1 MDVANRE
8 QGLSMS
14 WMYSGLVD
22 LALLNGDFASA
33 MAPAEQGM
41 QRAEQSGSPFMRAI
55 ALRALGLALGLNDRH
70 AEGVE
75 ALSEALPMVTQ
86 GGLAYF
92 FEANV
97 LATLA
102 LVQQHADQ
110 LEDAERSSR
119 AAIGSAQASGSR
131 GWEILATLVWLRL
144 PVDASRRA
152 EADAARSEEHTSELQ
167 SLMRTSY
174 AVVCMTKKKHIVTR
188 ARIHKLD

>member
-1 MDVANRE
+1 MRISDGSSDVC
-8 QGLSMS
+8 SS
-14 WMYSGLVD
+14 
-22 LALLNGDFASA
+22 
-33 MAPAEQGM
+33 
-41 QRAEQSGSPFMRAI
+41 
-55 ALRALGLALGLNDRH
+55 DR

-75 ALSEALPMVTQ
+75 ALSESLPMVTQ

-131 GWEILATLVWLRL
+131 VWEILATLVWLRL
-144 PVDASRRA
+144 PVDAPQLIDRKS
-152 EADAARSEEHTSELQ
+152 
-167 SLMRTSY
+167 
-174 AVVCMTKKKHIVTR
+174 TR
-188 ARIHKLD
+188 LNSSH